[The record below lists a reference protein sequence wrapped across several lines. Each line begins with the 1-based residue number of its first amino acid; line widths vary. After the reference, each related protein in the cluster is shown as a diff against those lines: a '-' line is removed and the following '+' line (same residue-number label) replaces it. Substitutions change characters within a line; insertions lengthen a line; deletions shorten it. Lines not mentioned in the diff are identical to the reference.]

1 MDRAEATGFGVA
13 AVGHLALLGVLS
25 LGFANAMRPPIV
37 SPPMEVSFVEDVAV
51 ASAAPSTE
59 APAAKLAELKGPT
72 EDSAPPP
79 PLPEVAPLPQPQAV
93 PPPPTPTPRPAERP
107 KPRPPVAEPR
117 PAPPRPAPPKTAKV
131 APKAK
136 PAPPKPAPAKPAPV
150 KATAAKVAAKPKE
163 APKSTGRLAGLLSG
177 IGETETKSRATAP
190 AGKTASAAVK
200 SSLGAEVRRQLKPHW
215 KAPTGADAEQLRTE
229 LSITLAPNGAVT
241 NVEVLRTTGQ
251 TDSNRPQVKLHQE
264 QAVKAARLA
273 SPFKLPPEYY
283 DAWKLLSP
291 IGFDKRLSQ

>member
-13 AVGHLALLGVLS
+13 AAGHLALLGALS
-25 LGFANAMRPPIV
+25 LGFANAMRPPIM
-37 SPPMEVSFVEDVAV
+37 SEPMEVSFVEDVALD
-51 ASAAPSTE
+51 SAAPSAE
-59 APAAKLAELKGPT
+59 APAAKLAEEEGPV

-79 PLPEVAPLPQPQAV
+79 PAPEPTPAPMPQPKAA
-93 PPPPTPTPRPAERP
+93 PPEPAPTPKPQP
-107 KPRPPVAEPR
+107 KP
-117 PAPPRPAPPKTAKV
+117 

-136 PAPPKPAPAKPAPV
+136 PAPPRAEPAPPPKAKAAAKQAEPKKPAPAKAG
-150 KATAAKVAAKPKE
+150 TAAKKEGARPK
-163 APKSTGRLAGLLSG
+163 GRLDGLLSG
-177 IGETETKSRATAP
+177 LSDRETASRATAP

-215 KAPTGADAEQLRTE
+215 KAPTGADAELLRTE

-251 TDSNRPQVKLHQE
+251 TESNRPQVKLHQE
-264 QAVKAARLA
+264 QAVRAARLA